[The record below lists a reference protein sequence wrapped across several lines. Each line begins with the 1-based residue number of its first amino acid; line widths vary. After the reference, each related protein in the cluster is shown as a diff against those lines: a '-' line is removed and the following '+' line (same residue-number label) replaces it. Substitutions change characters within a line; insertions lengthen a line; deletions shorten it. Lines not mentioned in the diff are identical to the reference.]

1 MKEIQ
6 DLTQKTGFI
15 ALVGRPNVGK
25 STLLNHI
32 LGEKIAAVSR
42 KPQTTRTSI
51 TGILTRGSRQY
62 VFLDTPGVHKPKT
75 KLGDM
80 MMKSVG
86 TATTDVALVL
96 LVVEPLAQI
105 HPIERELME
114 KFGKMHLP
122 VVLLINKTDI
132 FTPADIIRTIEVFS
146 KEFKF
151 EAVIPLSGK
160 TGDGVEIIFDEA
172 EPFLEEAEWFF
183 PSDMITDQLERTIAG
198 EIIREKLLKLLDQ
211 EIPHG
216 IAVVI
221 EDFKESDKRIDIRA
235 EIFCEKAGHKKI
247 VIGKDGAMLKKVGS
261 FAREDLEAFFGVHVN
276 INLWVKVK
284 ENWRDND
291 YLLHSFGFDREDS

>member
-1 MKEIQ
+1 MN

-25 STLLNHI
+25 STLLNTL

-51 TGILTRGSRQY
+51 TGILTKGSRQY
-62 VFLDTPGVHKPKT
+62 VFLDTPGVHKPRT

-86 TATTDVALVL
+86 TATTDVCLVL
-96 LVVEPLAQI
+96 LVVEPLAEI

-114 KFGKMHLP
+114 KFGKMGVP

-132 FTPADIIRTIEVFS
+132 FTPEDIIRTIDVFS
-146 KEFKF
+146 KEFSF
-151 EAVIPLSGK
+151 QAVIPLSGK
-160 TGDGVEIIFDEA
+160 TGDGVEIIFQEA

-183 PSDMITDQLERTIAG
+183 PSDMITDQPERTIAA
-198 EIIREKLLKLLDQ
+198 EIIREKLLKLLDK

-221 EDFKESDKRIDIRA
+221 EDFKESEKLIDIRA
-235 EIFCEKAGHKKI
+235 EIYCEKASHKKI
-247 VIGKDGAMLKKVGS
+247 IIGKDGAMLKKVGS
-261 FAREDLEAFFGVHVN
+261 FAREDLEAFLGIHVN

-284 ENWRDND
+284 ENWRDSDSLLNSLGFRLND
-291 YLLHSFGFDREDS
+291 K

>member
-1 MKEIQ
+1 MQ

-25 STLLNHI
+25 STLMNTL

-51 TGILTRGSRQY
+51 TGILTRGNAQY
-62 VFLDTPGVHKPKT
+62 VFLDTPGVHKPRT

-86 TATTDVALVL
+86 TATTDVCMVML
-96 LVVEPLAQI
+96 LVEPLAQI

-114 KFGKMHLP
+114 KFGKMGVP
-122 VVLLINKTDI
+122 VVLIINKTDI
-132 FTPADIIRTIEVFS
+132 YTPEDIIRTIDVFS
-146 KEFKF
+146 KEYSF

-160 TGDGVEIIFDEA
+160 TGDGVDIIFKEA
-172 EPFLEEAEWFF
+172 EPFLEEGEWFF
-183 PSDMITDQLERTIAG
+183 SPDMITDQAERTIAE
-198 EIIREKLLKLLDQ
+198 EIIREKLLKLLDK

-221 EDFKESDKRIDIRA
+221 EDFKESDKLIDIRA
-235 EIFCEKAGHKKI
+235 EIFCEKASHKKI

-261 FAREDLEAFFGVHVN
+261 FARQDLEAFFGIKVN

-284 ENWRDND
+284 ENWRDNEF
-291 YLLHSFGFDREDS
+291 LLGSFGFKRD

>member
-1 MKEIQ
+1 MKQ

-25 STLLNHI
+25 STLLNSL

-51 TGILTRGSRQY
+51 TGILTKGSRQY
-62 VFLDTPGVHKPKT
+62 VFLDTPGVHKPRT

-86 TATTDVALVL
+86 TATTDVCLVL
-96 LVVEPLAQI
+96 LVVEPLEEI
-105 HPIERELME
+105 HPIERELLD
-114 KFGKMHLP
+114 KFGKMNVP
-122 VVLLINKTDI
+122 VVLLINKTDLYS
-132 FTPADIIRTIEVFS
+132 PENIIRTIDVFS
-146 KEFKF
+146 KEYPLK
-151 EAVIPLSGK
+151 AVIPLSAK
-160 TGDGVEIIFDEA
+160 TGDGVEIIFEEA

-183 PSDMITDQLERTIAG
+183 PSDMITDQPERTIAG
-198 EIIREKLLKLLDQ
+198 EIIREKLLKLLDK

-221 EDFKESDKRIDIRA
+221 EDFKESEKLIDIRA
-235 EIFCEKAGHKKI
+235 EIYCEKASHKKI
-247 VIGKDGAMLKKVGS
+247 IIGRDGAMLKKVGS

-284 ENWRDND
+284 ENWRDNEM
-291 YLLHSFGFDREDS
+291 LLNSLGFKKDQ

>member
-1 MKEIQ
+1 MQ
-6 DLTQKTGFI
+6 DMTQKTGFI

-25 STLLNHI
+25 STLLNT
-32 LGEKIAAVSR
+32 LLEEKIAAVSR

-51 TGILTRGSRQY
+51 TGILTKGSRQY
-62 VFLDTPGVHKPKT
+62 VFLDTPGVHKPRT

-86 TATTDVALVL
+86 NATTDVCLVL

-105 HPIERELME
+105 HPIEKELME
-114 KFGKMHLP
+114 KFGKMGVP

-132 FTPADIIRTIEVFS
+132 YTPEDIIRTIDVFS
-146 KEFKF
+146 KEYSFH
-151 EAVIPLSGK
+151 AVIPLSGK
-160 TGDGVEIIFDEA
+160 TGEGVDIIFKEA

-183 PSDMITDQLERTIAG
+183 PSDMITDQPERTIAG
-198 EIIREKLLKLLDQ
+198 EIIREKLLKLLDK

-221 EDFKESDKRIDIRA
+221 EEFKEGDKRIDIRA
-235 EIFCEKAGHKKI
+235 EIFCEKASHKKI
-247 VIGKDGAMLKKVGS
+247 IIGKDGAMLKKVGS
-261 FAREDLEAFFGVHVN
+261 FAREDLEAFFGTHVN

-291 YLLHSFGFDREDS
+291 RLLNTFGFAPSDQ

>member
-1 MKEIQ
+1 MQ

-25 STLLNHI
+25 STILNTV

-51 TGILTRGSRQY
+51 TGILTKGSRQY
-62 VFLDTPGVHKPKT
+62 VFLDTPGVHKPRT

-86 TATTDVALVL
+86 TATTDVCLVL

-105 HPIERELME
+105 HPIEQELME
-114 KFGKMHLP
+114 KFSKMGLP

-132 FTPADIIRTIEVFS
+132 YTPEDIIRTIDVFS
-146 KEFKF
+146 KAFSFK
-151 EAVIPLSGK
+151 AVIPLSGK

-172 EPFLEEAEWFF
+172 EPYLEEAEWFF
-183 PSDMITDQLERTIAG
+183 PADQITDQPERTIAG
-198 EIIREKLLKLLDQ
+198 EIIREKLLKLLDK

-221 EDFKESDKRIDIRA
+221 EDFKETNKLIDIRA
-235 EIFCEKAGHKKI
+235 EIYCEKASHKKI
-247 VIGKDGAMLKKVGS
+247 IIGRDGAMLKKVGS

-284 ENWRDND
+284 ENWRDNEN
-291 YLLHSFGFDREDS
+291 LLTTLGFNSKD